1 MIGHQGTSVLL
12 QNPLY
17 CIVKDE
23 EEDFEVQSTEGTGEC
38 LAPMEDGRC
47 LMADV

>member
-23 EEDFEVQSTEGTGEC
+23 EESTEGTGEC
-38 LAPMEDGRC
+38 LAPMEDGRW
-47 LMADV
+47 LMSEG